1 LRLAEVLVV
10 QGDIVKA
17 GQLLARLD
25 DAELRQRVALAAK
38 LIIYSPHLKS
48 AAYDAIKC
56 VK

>member
-25 DAELRQRVALAAK
+25 DAELRQRVVLAPK
-38 LIIYSPHLKS
+38 LIINSPRLKG
-48 AAYDAIKC
+48 AAYGAIK
-56 VK
+56 